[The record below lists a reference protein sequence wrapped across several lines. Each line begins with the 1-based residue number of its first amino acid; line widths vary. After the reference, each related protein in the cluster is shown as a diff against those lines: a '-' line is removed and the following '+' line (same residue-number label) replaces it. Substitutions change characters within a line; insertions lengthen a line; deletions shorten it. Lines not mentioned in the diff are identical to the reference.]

1 MSANELKQG
10 TYATVRQ
17 VAAALEALA
26 PTTLAESWDQVG
38 LQVGNPHH
46 LVQKVLLTLDSNDE
60 GVIDEAI
67 RIGANLILAH
77 HAMIFKP
84 VQTIRTDTP
93 YGRKL
98 GKLLANDVSVYVAHT
113 NLDIAE
119 GGVNDILASRLHL
132 ENVQVLS
139 RVHNTRVKK
148 LVVFVPETHHEA
160 VLQAVGQAGA
170 GAIGHYSHCT
180 FNTPGVGTF
189 VPQAGTNPYI
199 GEQGQLEQVKEV
211 RLETIV
217 TDRNQ
222 AQVIEA
228 MLAAHPYEEVAYDI
242 YPLEIMGQDLGVGRV
257 GDLVQEM
264 TLGQFA
270 EFVKQQYGVPF
281 ARVVGP
287 HDRMIRRVAVLGG
300 SGEEYYPQALQK
312 GADVLVT
319 GDIRYHWAQDALADG
334 ICMVD
339 PGHNTEKIYL
349 PSLQAFLQAKMIE
362 AGFDTEIV
370 VAETN
375 TEPFTL
381 V

>member
-1 MSANELKQG
+1 MSKPN
-10 TYATVRQ
+10 YATVRA
-17 VAAALEALA
+17 VSAALEELA
-26 PTTLAESWDQVG
+26 PVTLAETWDKVG
-38 LQVGNPHH
+38 LHVGNPRQE
-46 LVQKVLLTLDSNDE
+46 VKKVLLTLDSNDE

-67 RIGANLILAH
+67 AKGAGLILAH

-98 GKLLANDVSVYVAHT
+98 GKLLNNDIAVYVAHT

-139 RVHNTRVKK
+139 RVHNTHLKK
-148 LVVFVPETHHEA
+148 LVVFVPETHHDQ
-160 VLQAVGQAGA
+160 VRQALGDAGA
-170 GAIGHYSHCT
+170 GAIGNYSHCT

-189 VPQAGTNPYI
+189 VPQAGTNPFI
-199 GEQGQLEQVKEV
+199 GEQGKLEQVREV

-217 TDRNQ
+217 SDRSQ
-222 AQVIEA
+222 EQVIRA
-228 MLAAHPYEEVAYDI
+228 MLAAHPYEEVAYDL
-242 YPLEIMGQDLGVGRV
+242 YPLEIMGQELGVGRV
-257 GDLVQEM
+257 GDLVEEM

-270 EFVKQQYGVPF
+270 EFVKGQYGVPF

-287 HDRMIRRVAVLGG
+287 LERKIRRVAVLGG
-300 SGEEYYPQALQK
+300 SGEEYYPQAIAK
-312 GADVLVT
+312 GADVFVT

-349 PSLQAFLQAKMIE
+349 PSLQAFLQAKMSE
-362 AGFDTEIV
+362 YGYDTEILV
-370 VAETN
+370 SETN
-375 TEPFTL
+375 TEPFTCL
-381 V
+381 